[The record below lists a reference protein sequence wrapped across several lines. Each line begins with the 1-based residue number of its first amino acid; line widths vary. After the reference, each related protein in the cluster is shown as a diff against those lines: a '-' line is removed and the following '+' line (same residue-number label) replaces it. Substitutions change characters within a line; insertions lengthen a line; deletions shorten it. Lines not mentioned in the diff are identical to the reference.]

1 MVHGFG
7 ESNAHANHD
16 AGFDGGVGAAVFGT
30 QSGGKSG
37 QKLLSFSAKE
47 TIDRNDKGRKGAT
60 TGFASW
66 GVFLF
71 LGIFLSEENS
81 CWVSDVMTGTV

>member
-1 MVHGFG
+1 MRCKGERLGAASGISGGSETVVHGFG

-16 AGFDGGVGAAVFGT
+16 AGFDGGVGAVVFGT

-47 TIDRNDKGRKGAT
+47 TITCFPA
-60 TGFASW
+60 
-66 GVFLF
+66 
-71 LGIFLSEENS
+71 
-81 CWVSDVMTGTV
+81 